1 MKQLHKNV
9 ALTLCVFASWMAP
22 THANVVTEWNALA
35 VQCINRPGA
44 GAALDLALVQAAV
57 HDAIQAI
64 EHRYA
69 PYFAAPPTNGN
80 ESRAAAAAAAARR
93 VLGTVCPSTAQPALD
108 VALESYVTG
117 NDPGLAIGYAA
128 GDALLTKL
136 RPTPALPPFIGGTDP
151 GEWRP
156 TPPAN
161 APMRDFYLATTEPFV
176 MSSPSQYRPGPPP
189 ALVSNQYLRDYDEV
203 KKSGAVESHSPVGAC
218 PARKDTDMAR
228 FWSGGVVGPWNQ
240 AARDIAVDR
249 QLSLGDTAR
258 LLALAN
264 LAAADAGI
272 AVWDSK
278 LHYNY
283 WRPITAIREGDNDGN
298 ESTVGDIN
306 WTPFIQSSHFP
317 AGSQTPPY
325 QDYVSGANG
334 LTGAYVTVLQL
345 FFGTDRVPFEIYKT
359 TPASVAICMNPRSY
373 RRFSEAADEVVN
385 ARILLGIHFR
395 TADVEARQLGT
406 RVGFRTFFKALR
418 PLSRHEW

>member
-1 MKQLHKNV
+1 MKRLHKIV
-9 ALTLCVFASWMAP
+9 ALTVCVFGTWGAP
-22 THANVVTEWNALA
+22 TQANVVTEWNALA
-35 VQCINRPGA
+35 VQCIGRPGA
-44 GAALDLALVQAAV
+44 GAALDLALVQSAV

-64 EHRYA
+64 EHRYE
-69 PYFAAPPTNGN
+69 PYFATPPANGD

-93 VLGTVCPSTAQPALD
+93 VLGTVCPLTAQAALD
-108 VALESYVTG
+108 AGLAPYVAG

-136 RPTPALPPFIGGTDP
+136 RPSPALPPFIGGTGP

-161 APMRDFYLATTEPFV
+161 APMRDVYLATTEPFV
-176 MSSPSQYRPGPPP
+176 MTSPSQFRPGRPP
-189 ALVSNQYLRDYDEV
+189 ALASDQYLRDYNEV
-203 KKSGAVESHSPVGAC
+203 KEMGAVESHPPVGAC

-228 FWSGGVVGPWNQ
+228 FWSGGVVAPWNQ

-264 LAAADAGI
+264 LAAADTGI
-272 AVWDSK
+272 AIWDSK

-298 ESTVGDIN
+298 ESTAGDIN

-334 LTGAYVTVLQL
+334 LTGAYVTALQL

-359 TPASVAICMNPRSY
+359 TPASVAICTNPRTY
-373 RRFSEAADEVVN
+373 RRISEAAGEVVN

-406 RVGFRTFFKALR
+406 RVGFWTFFKALR
-418 PLSRHEW
+418 PLSHHEK